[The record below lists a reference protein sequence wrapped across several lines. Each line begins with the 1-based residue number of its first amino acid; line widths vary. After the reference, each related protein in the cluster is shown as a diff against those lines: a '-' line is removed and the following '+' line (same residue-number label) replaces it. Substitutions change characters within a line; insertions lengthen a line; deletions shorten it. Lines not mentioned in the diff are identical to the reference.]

1 MKRLLFI
8 FIVILNFTVFT
19 QEESKLKGTFQFTRH
34 EIGKIAFQTDT
45 LEKNYVDVYMNSK
58 ITVMG
63 RDTTTDLVYYKYWG
77 YKNEIEKI
85 KVIDTLKL
93 TKSNN
98 KGDSIV
104 IKSIN
109 YEEKKGTFWTDH
121 YNDKIF
127 SMPYKKFIDITA
139 PLYRR
144 YKGCQVGV
152 YTIPFRLR
160 GTGKDFDFESSLSLQ
175 SNIVFGFGTL
185 KKPTSWFDFSGGI
198 GLTGISLNSNNSDV
212 LENRTATAI
221 TASFGAVFKFN
232 RWANIGLFGGW
243 DWLGAKDRGVNWK
256 YNGDFWIG
264 IGINISFNS
273 IETDKSLTT
282 ERSNKGS
289 VATGAE
295 TKSTEVKKK

>member
-1 MKRLLFI
+1 MKKLLFI
-8 FIVILNFTVFT
+8 CVILLNFRVFA
-19 QEESKLKGTFQFTRH
+19 QEESKLKGTFRFTRH

-45 LEKNYVDVYMNSK
+45 SQNEYVDVYMNSR

-77 YKNEIEKI
+77 YKTKIEKI
-85 KVIDTLKL
+85 KVIDTLEL
-93 TKSNN
+93 TKSNG
-98 KGDSIV
+98 KGDSVV

-109 YEEKKGTFWTDH
+109 SEREQGTFWTNQ

-127 SMPYKKFIDITA
+127 SMPYKKFMDITA
-139 PLYRR
+139 PLYKR

-152 YTIPFRLR
+152 YTVPFRLR

-175 SNIVFGFGTL
+175 SNIVFGLGTL
-185 KKPTSWFDFSGGI
+185 KKPTSWVDLSGGI

-221 TASFGAVFKFN
+221 TASLGAVFKFN

-282 ERSNKGS
+282 ERSNKG
-289 VATGAE
+289 AE